1 MNQDNSKRNDAI
13 IQSLA
18 RMYFASYYVDLTDG
32 TAEEIKAIDIVSK
45 EVKKEGDAVDTINQI
60 CEYFI
65 MPDYQE
71 GFRQYTDLQFVK
83 AYLGKHEM
91 MTYEY
96 EGRTQGW
103 CRLTI
108 LPVLYKE
115 DEVTHVLY
123 AFQRIQDEWERQ
135 RKLEQD
141 LCMVAKASSVMYPL
155 AIAINL
161 TDNEYHMITYDN
173 FINKTAPESG
183 TIEELIEAGASTI
196 PNEIQQKE
204 FQRKFNRQAQIAAC
218 EKGIKEIKLRHQ
230 QWADDGTIHWM
241 ETITL
246 PVSLDDGKM
255 RTILVSRIVD
265 EEVELIRQEQKQ
277 NRTLQERMNIIDSL
291 AKPYYCVYYI
301 DLFTNSFTE
310 IDCSVDKVHEAIG
323 AEGNAQEKLMYMC
336 ENLIFPEFKE
346 DLIKFTDLKTMG
358 DRLKRRAYVTH
369 QFKGTITGWS
379 EGIFIAGDRNFKG
392 SCRHVV
398 WAIREINEQKRLE
411 NENAKV
417 LQEAYVKAEAANK
430 AKSTFLFNMSHDIR
444 TPMNAIMGFADLLE
458 KHDEIPEKRKEYIGH
473 IKTSSNYLLDLI
485 NSVLEM
491 ARIESGTATID
502 EEVVDLNKIIES
514 LQVMFEKTYYEKS
527 LTVTRDVQM
536 EHEKIY
542 VDRGKLQ
549 EIFLNILSNAIKY
562 TPEGGA
568 IHITVLEQQS
578 ENPGFAKYEFS
589 IEDTGIGI
597 SKEFLPHIFDSFSRE
612 RTVTESKIVGT
623 GLGMGIVKKL
633 IELMDGTIRVES
645 ELGKGTKV
653 TVNIQA
659 RIADEEE
666 YVGKKDIEI
675 DSAMFSG
682 KRILLAEDNEL
693 NREIAVTILEEAGL
707 LVEPAEDGIQCIA
720 MLTKAEANY
729 YDAILMDIQM
739 PNMNGLKATS
749 IIRKLD
755 DVHKATI
762 PIIAMTANVFDE
774 DQKRALEAGMN
785 AFVGK
790 PIRLP
795 ELFGAL
801 FDVMS

>member
-1 MNQDNSKRNDAI
+1 MNQDNAKRNAAI

-18 RMYFASYYVDLTDG
+18 RVYFASYYVDLAEG
-32 TAEEIKAIDIVSK
+32 TAEEIKAIDSVSEEVRK
-45 EVKKEGDAVDTINQI
+45 ERAAADTINQI
-60 CEYFI
+60 CERFI

-83 AYLGKHEM
+83 EYLGKHDIV
-91 MTYEY
+91 TYEY
-96 EGRTQGW
+96 EGKALGW

-123 AFQRIQDEWERQ
+123 AFQRIQDERERQ

-173 FINKTAPESG
+173 FINKTALESG
-183 TIEELIEAGASTI
+183 TVEDLIQAGASTI

-204 FQRKFNRQAQIAAC
+204 FQRKFNRQAQIEAY
-218 EKGIKEIKLRHQ
+218 EKGVKETKLRHQ

-241 ETITL
+241 ETIML

-255 RTILVSRIVD
+255 REISVARVVD

-291 AKPYYCVYYI
+291 AKTYYCVYYI
-301 DLFTNSFTE
+301 DLFTNTFTE
-310 IDCSVDKVHEAIG
+310 VDCTVPEVHEAIG
-323 AEGNAQEKLMYMC
+323 SQGDAQEKLAYMC
-336 ENLIFPEFKE
+336 EHMIFREFKE
-346 DLIKFTDLKTMG
+346 DMLKFTDLTTMG
-358 DRLKRRAYVTH
+358 ERLKRRDYVTH
-369 QFKGTITGWS
+369 QFRGTITGWS

-458 KHDEIPEKRKEYIGH
+458 KHDENPEKRKEYIGH

-502 EEVVDLNKIIES
+502 EEVVELNKVIES
-514 LQVMFEKTYYEKS
+514 LQVMFEKKYYEKS
-527 LTVTRDVQM
+527 LTVTRDVRM

-568 IHITVLEQQS
+568 IHISVLEQQS
-578 ENPGFAKYEFS
+578 ANPGFAKYEFS

-633 IELMDGTIRVES
+633 IELMDGTICVES

-653 TVNIQA
+653 TVNMQA
-659 RIADEEE
+659 RIAAEEE

-707 LVEPAEDGIQCIA
+707 LVESAEDGIQCIA